1 MSATGLS
8 HWPADNSEPVLE
20 TTVGSVLRESAA
32 VAADRTAL
40 VAWGLEPGERR
51 TWTFA
56 ELLSD
61 AERTAQALLA
71 RFEPGEHIAIWA
83 PNIAEWLLL
92 ELGAGLAGIVMVT
105 VNPANRAREL
115 EYVLQQSRSV
125 GLFHVAGFRGNTMS
139 EWVAQ
144 VRPNLPRLRE
154 VIALEDWG
162 QFIASA
168 SDSIALTAVT
178 PDDAAQIQYTSGT
191 TGSPKGALLH
201 HRGLTNNA
209 RFSLQRFQTGE
220 GDVYAHAMPFFHTA
234 GCVLSALGA
243 IQMRATHAFLPA
255 FDPGRLLELIEQE
268 RATHVLGVP
277 TMLIAMTEHP
287 DYHRRDLSSVRA
299 VMSGGASV
307 APELVR
313 SMESRLGASFV
324 IIYGQ
329 TEASPIITQI
339 RLDDAPEDKTNTIGA
354 PLPQTAVKIVD
365 PGTGEVALHGVVGE
379 LCTKGYLVMHQY
391 FDKPEATAAAID
403 RDGWLHTGDLA
414 TMDERG
420 YCKITG
426 RLKEMVIRGGENM
439 FPAEIEAALYEHPAI
454 IEIAVIGVPDLKMG
468 EELAAFIRVAG
479 QRPTVEAL
487 RAHVRERLAAPKTP
501 RYWIFVDE
509 FPLTGSGKIQK
520 FVLRERWEKGE
531 FGGDGASKNEAEP
544 RPQ

>member
-1 MSATGLS
+1 MSARALS

-32 VAADRTAL
+32 AAAERTAL
-40 VAWGLEPGERR
+40 VAWGLDPGERR
-51 TWTFA
+51 IWTFA
-56 ELLSD
+56 ELLRD

-92 ELGAGLAGIVMVT
+92 ELGAGLAGLVIVT

-125 GLFHVAGFRGNTMS
+125 GLFHVAGFRGNKMN

-144 VRPNLPRLRE
+144 VRPGLAQLRE
-154 VIALEDWG
+154 VIPIENWD

-168 SDSIALTAVT
+168 SDSIALPNVK
-178 PDDAAQIQYTSGT
+178 PDDPAQIQYTSGT

-209 RFSLQRFQTGE
+209 RLSLQRFQTGE

-243 IQMRATHAFLPA
+243 LQVRAAHAFLPA
-255 FDPGRLLELIEQE
+255 FDAGRLLELIERE
-268 RATHVLGVP
+268 RATHLLGVP
-277 TMLIAMTEHP
+277 TMLIAMMEHP
-287 DYHRRDLSSVRA
+287 DLQRRDLSSLRA

-313 SMESRLGASFV
+313 AMESRLGVSFT

-329 TEASPIITQI
+329 TESSPIITQI
-339 RLDDAPEDKTNTIGA
+339 RLDDSPDDKTNTIGA
-354 PLPQTAVKIVD
+354 PLPQTAVKIID
-365 PGTGEVALHGVVGE
+365 PGTGEVTPCGVVGE
-379 LCTKGYLVMHQY
+379 LCTKGYLVMHEY

-439 FPAEIEAALYEHPAI
+439 FPAEIEAALYEHPAVA
-454 IEIAVIGVPDLKMG
+454 EIAVIGVPDPKMG

-479 QRPTVEAL
+479 PRPTVEVL

-501 RYWIFVDE
+501 RYWIFLDE

-531 FGGDGASKNEAEP
+531 FNVDGPSKDQGKNEW
-544 RPQ
+544 